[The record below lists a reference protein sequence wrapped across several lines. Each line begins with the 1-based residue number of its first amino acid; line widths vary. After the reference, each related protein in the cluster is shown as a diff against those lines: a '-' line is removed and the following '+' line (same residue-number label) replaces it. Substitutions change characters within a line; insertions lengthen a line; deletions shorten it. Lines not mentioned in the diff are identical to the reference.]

1 MKKITFEEY
10 LKLPKEE
17 RAKIINQ
24 STSLNEDERVE
35 VDNPISNMTFDE
47 AMEYLRSIG
56 CVPLEEVE
64 EKINSKFDK
73 YAVGRKPSS
82 EETENEQ

>member
-10 LKLPKEE
+10 LRLPKEE
-17 RAKIINQ
+17 RAKIIHQ
-24 STSLNEDERVE
+24 STSLNENERVE

-47 AMEYLRSIG
+47 AMEYLRGIG

-64 EKINSKFDK
+64 KRINDMLDK
-73 YAVGRKPSS
+73 ANASH
-82 EETENEQ
+82 